1 MALLNNTF
9 KSGLLFLGLVCILYG
24 RSDVWG
30 KMGKIEKMLHRSIQ
44 QRTGQTEWDEG
55 RTDIG
60 YARTSGEYDSDY

>member
-30 KMGKIEKMLHRSIQ
+30 KMGRFEKMLHRSF
-44 QRTGQTEWDEG
+44 QRTDTWNRGYEPQQTPG
-55 RTDIG
+55 
-60 YARTSGEYDSDY
+60 GEYDSDY

>member
-24 RSDVWG
+24 RSDVMG

-44 QRTGQTEWDEG
+44 QRTDTWNRGYEPQ
-55 RTDIG
+55 RT
-60 YARTSGEYDSDY
+60 RGEYDSDSS